1 VPNYEVK
8 LIPAFDDNY
17 LFVVADLSRR
27 SCIVI
32 DPGDA
37 GSIINYL
44 EKENLKLEAIL
55 LTHQHSDHI
64 GGVPELLEKY
74 SEVKVYG
81 PEVILPSAPWINQK
95 LQSGEKIRLLS
106 LDWDVLNLEGHTIGH
121 LAYHCA
127 EKNWLFSGDV
137 LFGLGCGRIFEGTFE
152 MTFKSLSKF
161 NSLPKNTQVFCAHEY
176 TDANLQFS
184 QHLLEIGLMPKAWN
198 KEKFIEHRFEI
209 ESLRSANKPT
219 VPLKLEN
226 ELQLNPFLLSENV
239 AEFQKIR
246 QIRNSFR
253 PLVKSK

>member
-1 VPNYEVK
+1 MNNYEVK

-17 LFVVADLSRR
+17 LFVLVDLSRS
-27 SCIVI
+27 SCVAI

-37 GSIINYL
+37 AEIIKYL
-44 EKENLKLEAIL
+44 EKENLKLEAIM

-64 GGVPELLEKY
+64 GGVAELVQKY
-74 SEVKVYG
+74 SGIAVYG
-81 PEVILPSAPWINQK
+81 PEIILPQAPWINRK
-95 LQSGEKIRLLS
+95 LNSGEKIHLLG

-137 LFGLGCGRIFEGTFE
+137 LFGLGCGRIFEGTYE

-161 NSLPKNTQVFCAHEY
+161 KSLPKNTQVFCAHEY
-176 TDANLQFS
+176 TEANLQFS

-198 KEKFIEHRFEI
+198 KEKFVQHRFEI
-209 ESLRSANKPT
+209 ENLRSANKPT

-226 ELQLNPFLLSENV
+226 ELQLNAFLLSENLD
-239 AEFQKIR
+239 EFQKIR
-246 QIRNSFR
+246 QLRNSFR
-253 PLVKSK
+253 PLAKPK